1 VRVSIPRSPKDVL
14 AGLIF
19 VGFGL
24 AFAVGATA
32 YEIGD
37 PVRMGPGFFPLVV
50 GVLLTI
56 LGVLIA
62 ATRSTEAE
70 DDMPIGAPPWRAVSL
85 ILGAIIAFG
94 LTVRGLGLVPSI
106 FLSALMA
113 SLASREMG
121 IRWAILLAVG
131 LTLISVAIFV
141 VALSLRLPLVGSWI
155 PI

>member
-1 VRVSIPRSPKDVL
+1 MPRSPKDVL

-24 AFAVGATA
+24 AFAIGATA

-37 PVRMGPGFFPLVV
+37 PVRMGPGFFPLFV

-62 ATRSTEAE
+62 ATRAAEPE
-70 DDMPIGAPPWRAVSL
+70 DDVPIAAPPWRAVSL
-85 ILGAIIAFG
+85 ILGAIVVFG

-106 FLSALMA
+106 FLSSLMA
-113 SLASREMG
+113 SLASRETG
-121 IRWAILLAVG
+121 IPWAVLLAVG
-131 LTLISVAIFV
+131 LTLISIAIFV
-141 VALSLRLPLVGSWI
+141 VALSLRLSLVGPWI

>member
-1 VRVSIPRSPKDVL
+1 MPRSPKDVL

-24 AFAVGATA
+24 AFGVGATA

-62 ATRSTEAE
+62 ATQSTDSEE
-70 DDMPIGAPPWRAVSL
+70 DVPIAAPPWRAASL
-85 ILGAIIAFG
+85 ILGAIVVFG

-106 FLSALMA
+106 FLSSLMA
-113 SLASREMG
+113 SLASRETG
-121 IRWAILLAVG
+121 IPWAVLLAVG
-131 LTLISVAIFV
+131 LTLISIAIFV
-141 VALSLRLPLVGSWI
+141 VALSLRLPLIGPWI